1 MAFKEQLIVRTAVGT
16 LLGLAINSFLSSVGN
31 DVIKPII
38 SRKSFDK
45 LEHEFVATI
54 FGIKINYGDLLG
66 HFFSMVT
73 VILVI
78 YLSLMF
84 FERYRIL

>member
-1 MAFKEQLIVRTAVGT
+1 MAFKEELIIRTAVGT
-16 LLGLAINSFLSSVGN
+16 LLGLAINNFLSSVGS

-45 LEHEFVATI
+45 LEHEFVVTI
-54 FGIKINYGDLLG
+54 FGVKINYGDLLG

-78 YLSLMF
+78 YLSLTLF
-84 FERYRIL
+84 QKYRIL